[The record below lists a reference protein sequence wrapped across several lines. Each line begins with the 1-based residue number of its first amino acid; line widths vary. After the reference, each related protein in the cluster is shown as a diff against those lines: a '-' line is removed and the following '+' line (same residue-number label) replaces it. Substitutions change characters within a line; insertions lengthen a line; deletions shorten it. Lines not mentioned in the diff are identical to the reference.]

1 MSVLVTDERPRDA
14 AAIRTLVARAFRDAP
29 YSDGRE
35 PEIVDALRAS
45 GELTFSLVAV
55 QDGVVVGHLA
65 ASPAT
70 IGGQAGWAG
79 IGPVAV
85 APDLQRRGIG
95 SALVR
100 AALERLRRE
109 GAAGAVLVGDPAF
122 YGRLGFAPALGCH
135 WRDIEPPS
143 VQVASLSG
151 SQPSGAVRYS
161 PAFEALA

>member
-14 AAIRTLVARAFRDAP
+14 AAIRTLVARAFRGAP

-35 PEIVDALRAS
+35 PAIVDALRAA

-55 QDGVVVGHLA
+55 QDGAVVGHLA

-122 YGRLGFAPALGCH
+122 YGRLGFAPATGCQFGE
-135 WRDIEPPS
+135 IGPPV
-143 VQVASLSG
+143 VQVVTMRG
-151 SQPSGAVRYS
+151 PRPSGAVRYS
-161 PAFEALA
+161 PAFEALI